1 MTEAARILPEI
12 IPAAALSA
20 ADLALLHAD
29 LPQVGPRLVE
39 VEELDAEALTLDEWG
54 PDAPMFPRRL
64 LPERR

>member
-20 ADLALLHAD
+20 ADLALLHAG
-29 LPQVGPRLVE
+29 LPLDGPCVVE
-39 VEELDAEALTLDEWG
+39 VEELDAEALARCEWG

-64 LPERR
+64 LPERT